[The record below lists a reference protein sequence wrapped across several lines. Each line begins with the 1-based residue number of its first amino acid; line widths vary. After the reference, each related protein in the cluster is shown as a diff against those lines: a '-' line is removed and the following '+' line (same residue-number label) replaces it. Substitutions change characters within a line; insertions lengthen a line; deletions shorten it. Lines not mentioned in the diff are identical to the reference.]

1 MNYLP
6 VEKQVAILRCLFNS
20 NSIRGTA
27 ELVDVSPVTVL
38 KLIRDAG
45 HAAYTYQDQTLR
57 NLSCARVQ
65 VDEIWSFVYAKAK
78 NVGRA
83 RHAPPEAG
91 DVWTWVALDADSKLV
106 ITWLVGDRST
116 NSAVKFLRDLRPRLS
131 QRIQLT
137 TDGYSGYLEAVDAIF
152 GRDNVDY
159 ATLVKEHEKQQQ
171 TGEHSQRICGQ
182 PDPSHISTS
191 YVERQNLTLRTS
203 LRRYTRRTNA
213 FSKKIEY
220 HIQSVSL
227 HYLYYNFCRKHQGL
241 GKQTPAMVA
250 GVADHRWELEEVCA
264 LVHRDRSER
273 KL

>member
-6 VEKQVAILRCLFNS
+6 VEKQVSILRCLFNGM
-20 NSIRGTA
+20 SIRATA
-27 ELVDVSPVTVL
+27 GLADVSPVTVL

-45 HAAYTYQDQTLR
+45 HAAYTYQDQALR
-57 NLSCARVQ
+57 NLPCQRIQ

-78 NVGRA
+78 NVGQA
-83 RHAPPEAG
+83 HNAPPSAG

-116 NSAVKFLRDLRPRLS
+116 ASAVKFLRDLRPRLT

-152 GRDNVDY
+152 GRENVDY
-159 ATLVKEHEKQQQ
+159 ATLVKEYERRQQ
-171 TGEHSQRICGQ
+171 TGEDSQRVYGS
-182 PDPSHISTS
+182 PDPAHISTS
-191 YVERQNLTLRTS
+191 YVERQNLTLRMS

-227 HYLYYNFCRKHQGL
+227 HYLYYNFCRKHLGL
-241 GKQTPAMVA
+241 GKKTPAMVA
-250 GVADHRWELEEVCA
+250 GVADHVWELEELCA
-264 LVHRDRSER
+264 LVQQDRLA